1 MAFLAAAILLVV
13 GFPASATGQS
23 KDELRREIDEQ
34 KAEREEFQAEL
45 LEQATKVDA
54 ATAQASEVAQ
64 ALADLE
70 VVVAGQRDD
79 VAEADRALASAEAAV
94 AAAQQRSASLADAQT
109 ALSGQA
115 SDLAV
120 QTYVGR
126 DSNLEGSYGLARTGD
141 IYQAA
146 RIQTI
151 VGAAFGDITDT
162 SDELRALQV
171 DTAIATQELSD
182 AADVREQKRVAAEEQ
197 LDQLLDAVALQANV
211 VAAAEERLETRLYEA
226 AALEDLDAQMAAEIR
241 ETEQALA
248 SIIAEEKRK
257 AEEAA
262 RRRREAE
269 RRRLEEEA
277 ARRRQNGTAPAPNSN
292 NVPSSQL
299 HTVRGIV
306 VHESIA
312 DQLASLLAAAE
323 ADGVRLSGG
332 GYRSASSQIRLR
344 RAHCGS
350 SDYAIYNMPS
360 SQCRPP
366 TARPGNSMHE
376 RGLAVD
382 FTQNGR
388 TLRRDSSGFRWM
400 VNNASKYG
408 FRNLPSEPW
417 HWSTNG
423 R

>member
-1 MAFLAAAILLVV
+1 MFAMAILLLAL
-13 GFPASATGQS
+13 FPGTASGQS
-23 KDELRREIDEQ
+23 KDELRREIEDLKE
-34 KAEREEFQAEL
+34 EREEFQAQL
-45 LEQATKVDA
+45 LEQALQVDA
-54 ATAQASEVAQ
+54 ATAEVAEVEQ

-70 VVVAGQRDD
+70 ILVSGQRDD

-94 AAAQQRSASLADAQT
+94 AAAETRAASLADAQVD
-109 ALSGQA
+109 LSAQA
-115 SDLAV
+115 NDLAV
-120 QTYVGR
+120 NTYVGR
-126 DSNLEGSYGLARTGD
+126 DSNLESSYGLARTGD
-141 IYQAA
+141 IYEAA

-171 DTAIATQELSD
+171 DTQIAAQDLSD
-182 AADVREQKRVAAEEQ
+182 AAVVREQKQLAAEEQ
-197 LDQLLDAVALQANV
+197 LEQLLDAVALQAEV
-211 VAAAEERLETRLYEA
+211 VAFAEQRLETRLYEA
-226 AALEDLDAQMAAEIR
+226 AALDELDSQMAAEIR
-241 ETEQALA
+241 QSEQALA
-248 SIIAEEKRK
+248 AIIAEEKRK

-277 ARRRQNGTAPAPNSN
+277 AARRRANGTAPAPNNN
-292 NVPSSQL
+292 NVPSGQL
-299 HTVRGIV
+299 ATVRGIT

-312 DQLASLLAAAE
+312 DNLEALLAAAR
-323 ADGVRLSGG
+323 ADGINLSGG

-344 RAHCGS
+344 RSHCGT
-350 SDYAIYNMPS
+350 SDYAIYQMPS

-382 FTQNGR
+382 FIQGGR
-388 TLRRDSSGFRWM
+388 TLTRGSSGYQWM
-400 VNNASKYG
+400 VNNAGRFG